1 MSCPKCGSWA
11 VKADRSLGGR
21 MVCGRCGEPLGAK
34 VIPLRR
40 SGRRARWRPPGQG
53 LGVWW
58 LALIL
63 LLGVSGVLAALQIS
77 GERQRPLPR
86 DRSDVERPQRLFGA
100 PLA

>member
-40 SGRRARWRPPGQG
+40 TRRPLGWRPSGQAPG
-53 LGVWW
+53 LWW
-58 LALIL
+58 MALML
-63 LLGVSGVLAALQIS
+63 LLGLSGVLAAMQIAEEQQRS
-77 GERQRPLPR
+77 LPREPRNLEPRQRI
-86 DRSDVERPQRLFGA
+86 F
-100 PLA
+100 